1 MATVAQNL
9 PESSGPSVWF
19 WEFLKEELAPYP
31 GRAAVVAR
39 MVIAAT
45 IVMLITMTF
54 RIPYGAYGA
63 LYTLTIS
70 RESPQGTEKAVKTI
84 IIAYFLGAGYQL
96 ILGVLFGGDP
106 MLRLLWIVVTLLI
119 IFYLLSVMTNFN
131 AASRFGYILVI
142 TIPLWD
148 PNVPAGLKI
157 ENTLWA
163 VGVITLASVIA
174 LIIELVFAAARPWD
188 DLSRSI
194 AERLHSVEELLNSY
208 IVDGAVDEEIEKKIT
223 HLATVGT
230 SRLRRL
236 LQRSTYSQHYGEKM
250 AAVVALVGALVD
262 FAASLMQL
270 RTSLSEEERKRI
282 GRLAQQIAKI
292 RDDLL
297 SGRVPVRMEPYNESE
312 ASTTIPLL
320 NEMERTVSLIPEVF
334 TGSRSLSAFTPSSV
348 GDPPSKH
355 FVSDALI
362 NFNHLKFAF
371 KGCLAA
377 SLCYVI
383 YHALFWPEIRT
394 SVNTCFLT
402 ALTTIGFSHQKQIL
416 RIMGAI
422 VGGVLIGMGAQVFLL
437 PYIDSIGGFTL
448 LFIAVT
454 IVAAWFVTSSPRLSY
469 FGAQMAM
476 AFYLINLQE
485 FRIQISL
492 TVARDRV
499 VGILLGIFMM
509 WLVFDHIWR
518 APAVEEM
525 KTAFIFNLRLLAQL
539 AREPISKD
547 LKVAIERSY
556 YLREQINTNLYKV
569 RTLADAVLF
578 EFGPSRQH
586 QLALRKQIERWQTQL
601 RMLFVL
607 QTAWLKYSL
616 QLPGFEL
623 PEELREAQ
631 LDFNDRLARML
642 EGMADRIEG
651 GPAEENPNFEDAVEC
666 LERNIQ
672 SCFSKGSS
680 ELPAAHLE
688 TLQSLS
694 SRMRSLTISLANEI
708 QINGFPLKHET

>member
-1 MATVAQNL
+1 MATVTQNL
-9 PESSGPSVWF
+9 PESSGQSVWF
-19 WEFLKEELAPYP
+19 REFLKEELAPYP

-54 RIPYGAYGA
+54 RIPFGAYA
-63 LYTLTIS
+63 AIYTLTIS

-84 IIAYFLGAGYQL
+84 IIAYFFGAGYQL
-96 ILGVLFGGDP
+96 ILGVLFGVDP
-106 MLRLLWIVVTLLI
+106 MLRLLWIVVTFLLT
-119 IFYLLSVMTNFN
+119 FYLLSVMTNLS
-131 AASRFGYILVI
+131 AASRFGYIVII

-148 PNVPAGLKI
+148 PNVPSELKI

-174 LIIELVFAAARPWD
+174 LIIELVFAAVRPWD

-194 AERLHSVEELLNSY
+194 AERLHGVEELLTSY
-208 IVDGAVDEEIEKKIT
+208 SVDGAVDEEIEKKIT

-230 SRLRRL
+230 SRMRSL
-236 LQRSTYSQHYGEKM
+236 LQRSTYAQHFGEKM
-250 AAVVALVGALVD
+250 AAVVALGGALVD

-282 GRLAQQIAKI
+282 GRLAQQIATI

-297 SGRVPVRMEPYNESE
+297 SGRVPARMELHNESE

-320 NEMERTVSLIPEVF
+320 DEMERTVSLIPEVF

-362 NFNHLKFAF
+362 NSNHLKFAF

-377 SLCYVI
+377 SLCYII
-383 YHALFWPEIRT
+383 YHALFWPGIGT
-394 SVNTCFLT
+394 CLNTCFLT
-402 ALTTIGFSHQKQIL
+402 ALTTIGFSHQKQVL

-422 VGGVLIGMGAQVFLL
+422 VGGVVIGIGAQVFLL
-437 PYIDSIGGFTL
+437 PYIDSIVGFTL

-454 IVAAWFVTSSPRLSY
+454 IVAAWFVTCSPRLSY
-469 FGAQMAM
+469 FGVQIAI
-476 AFYLINLQE
+476 AFYLIHLSE
-485 FRIQISL
+485 FRIQTSL
-492 TVARDRV
+492 TLARDRV

-518 APAVEEM
+518 APAVVEM
-525 KTAFIFNLRLLAQL
+525 KNAFILNLRLLAQL
-539 AREPISKD
+539 AREPVSKD

-556 YLREQINTNLYKV
+556 NLREQINTNLFKV

-586 QLALRKQIERWQTQL
+586 NLALRKQIERWLTQL

-642 EGMADRIEG
+642 DGMVDLIEG
-651 GPAEENPNFEDAVEC
+651 RPAEENLNFEDAVED
-666 LERNIQ
+666 LERKIQ

-680 ELPAAHLE
+680 ELLAHLQ

-694 SRMRSLTISLANEI
+694 
-708 QINGFPLKHET
+708 

>member
-1 MATVAQNL
+1 MATTAQNL
-9 PESSGPSVWF
+9 SKPADASVWF
-19 WEFLKEELAPYP
+19 WEFLKGELAPYP

-54 RIPYGAYGA
+54 QIPYGAYGA
-63 LYTLTIS
+63 IYTLTIS

-84 IIAYFLGAGYQL
+84 IIAYFFGASYQL
-96 ILGVLFGGDP
+96 ILGVLFGLDP
-106 MLRLLWIVVTLLI
+106 MLRLFWIVVTFLI
-119 IFYLLSVMTNFN
+119 VFYLLSVMTNYS
-131 AASRFGYILVI
+131 AASRFGYIVII

-148 PNVPAGLKI
+148 PHVPSELKI

-174 LIIELVFAAARPWD
+174 LIIELVFAEVRPWD

-194 AERLHSVEELLNSY
+194 EERLDSVEELLNSY
-208 IVDGAVDEEIEKKIT
+208 IVRGAVDEQTEKKIT
-223 HLATVGT
+223 RLATVGT
-230 SRLRRL
+230 SRLRHL
-236 LQRSTYSQHYGEKM
+236 LQRSDYSQHYGEKM

-262 FAASLMQL
+262 FAASFTQL
-270 RTSLSEEERKRI
+270 RTSFSGEERNRI

-297 SGRVPVRMEPYNESE
+297 SGRVPVQIKLYNESE
-312 ASTTIPLL
+312 TSTTIPLL

-348 GDPPSKH
+348 GDRPSKH

-362 NFNHLKFAF
+362 NSNHLRFAF

-383 YHALFWPEIRT
+383 YHALFWPGIST
-394 SVNTCFLT
+394 CLNTCFLT

-416 RIMGAI
+416 RIMGAV
-422 VGGVLIGMGAQVFLL
+422 VGGVVIGIGAQVFIL
-437 PYIDSIGGFTL
+437 PHIDSIGGFTL

-469 FGAQMAM
+469 FGVQIAI

-485 FRIQISL
+485 FRIQTSL

-518 APAVEEM
+518 APAVTEM
-525 KTAFIFNLRLLAQL
+525 KAAFIFNLRLLAQL

-556 YLREQINTNLYKV
+556 QLREQIDTNLNKV

-578 EFGPSRQH
+578 EFGPSRPH
-586 QLALRKQIERWQTQL
+586 DLALRKQIERWLTQL

-607 QTAWLKYSL
+607 QTAWLKYGL

-631 LDFNDRLARML
+631 LDINDWLARML
-642 EGMADRIEG
+642 EGMADRLEG
-651 GPAEENPNFEDAVEC
+651 GPAEENLDFEDAVES
-666 LERNIQ
+666 LERKM
-672 SCFSKGSS
+672 KGSS
-680 ELPAAHLE
+680 QLPAAQLE

-694 SRMRSLTISLANEI
+694 RRMKSLTTLLANEI
-708 QINGFPLKHET
+708 QMNGFPLKDET